1 MHFKCYL
8 QKETS
13 PNPALRACLCIV
25 IAGLLG
31 QAGLLPPI
39 VYPQYVAQFPAQTR
53 HSIGI

>member
-39 VYPQYVAQFPAQTR
+39 VYPQCVAQFPAQTR